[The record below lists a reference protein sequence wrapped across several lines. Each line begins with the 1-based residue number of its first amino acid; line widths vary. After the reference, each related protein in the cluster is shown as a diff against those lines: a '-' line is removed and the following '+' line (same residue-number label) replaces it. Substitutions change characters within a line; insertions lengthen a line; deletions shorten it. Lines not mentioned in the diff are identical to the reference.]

1 MPRPPL
7 IDRMHRLLR
16 AGRPRQR
23 PRARGPARPAAALLA
38 LLLAAAA
45 LPRPARAADMLR
57 NLAGA
62 DYAIAV
68 TSMQQARRAGT
79 LIQQYDFSCGSA
91 AIATLLTHHY
101 GMPVTEQAVFEQ
113 MYLHGDQ
120 QKIRREGFSL
130 LDMKR
135 FLASRGLEADGFAQ
149 PLDKLAEA
157 RVPAIALIVENGY
170 HHFVVVKGLRDDRVL
185 VGDPAQGTRA
195 MPRHIFEGFWKNRL
209 LFVIHNRMDLARF
222 DRPEDWRVAPR
233 GPLAAGL
240 AADGLA
246 HIALPKFGPGDF

>member
-1 MPRPPL
+1 MPRSPRPSCAF
-7 IDRMHRLLR
+7 RRR
-16 AGRPRQR
+16 AERSGRTAVPV
-23 PRARGPARPAAALLA
+23 AMA
-38 LLLAAAA
+38 LLLAALWAA
-45 LPRPARAADMLR
+45 PAQAADPMR
-57 NLAGA
+57 NLGGG
-62 DYAIAV
+62 DYAIPV
-68 TSMQQARRAGT
+68 TSMQQARRTGT

-101 GMPVTEQAVFEQ
+101 GLPVTEQAVFEQ

-135 FLASRGLEADGFAQ
+135 YLAGHGLQADGFEQ

-195 MPRHIFEGFWKNRL
+195 MPRALFEGLWKNRL
-209 LFVIHNRMDLARF
+209 LFVVHNRMDIARF
-222 DRPEDWRVAPR
+222 NLAADWRVVPR

-240 AADGLA
+240 AGDGLA